1 LQVRAVSATSS
12 IESGLFAVVCAALD
26 DRLRAVLDRL
36 AVLEARL
43 ARLEPHDEGLT
54 YKQAARLLGV
64 SAKTIG
70 RWADA
75 GRIAAGGGTPRSP
88 RILRSEVRRLLQ
100 GTPNARTPPS
110 SGDAPVAGVN
120 MTALARE
127 LLSAGA
133 KSRRRV

>member
-1 LQVRAVSATSS
+1 MSATSS

-36 AVLEARL
+36 AILEARL
-43 ARLEPHDEGLT
+43 AHLEPDDEGLT
-54 YKQAARLLGV
+54 YKQAARMLGV

-70 RWADA
+70 RWVDS
-75 GRIAAGGGTPRSP
+75 GRIAVGGGTPRSP
-88 RILRSEVRRLLQ
+88 RILRSEVRRVLQ
-100 GTPNARTPPS
+100 GSPGARTPPS
-110 SGDAPVAGVN
+110 SGDSPVAGVN
-120 MTALARE
+120 MNALARE

>member
-1 LQVRAVSATSS
+1 MSATSS

-36 AVLEARL
+36 AALEARL

-70 RWADA
+70 RWVDT

-88 RILRSEVRRLLQ
+88 RILRSEVRRVLQ
-100 GTPNARTPPS
+100 GSPDARTAPR
-110 SGDAPVAGVN
+110 SGDAPVASVN